1 MCVAIVV
8 YESITCIYES
18 TTCMKNIYSRFNTL
32 SRFLSRGCL
41 LLGIGLWAA
50 TATAGVT
57 TYTFTS
63 AQWASKQGTTACD
76 GTTDGWH
83 CDKAGESISTSYQIG
98 VRITKNYSG
107 AGATSVLTFH
117 HVQRLTFNYATTTKG
132 VGNLRV
138 QIGENAPIDT
148 ALALANPNNANCTL
162 VLPEEQTGQIQF
174 AVNCSTNSIYLNSV
188 TIYSEDGAA
197 PDFTQ
202 TTYRLV
208 TDLSQLEDSD
218 QVMIGVADGST
229 RKVLGYYDETVSKN
243 NIHAITGAYSADGST
258 VEPDEAAIYTLR
270 KVADTDG
277 TACFVLQDELR
288 YEEAYLV
295 ANGGKTK
302 NRLAAW
308 NAYTSPT
315 YGAFGLW
322 TISVGP
328 SGEATI
334 VNRGTSLANTLLYN
348 ATDDIFSCY
357 AQAAKY
363 TPVALYRA
371 TPAPHSDQPVILA
384 PLVSFPD
391 VCLST
396 ATITGSKTVRVNA
409 ANLSGDILVSLKHG
423 APFSLSASSL
433 SRYGDDITVSYST
446 TEAGQYIDTIVLAS
460 PDTTVFAP
468 VLLRVSP
475 LLTIAEAVLQ
485 EDFAVT
491 CLDEVVVTKKYDR
504 YIFVRDET
512 GSMLLYDTGTA
523 DGKRYGSGLENGHV
537 LRGVRGRF
545 QNYYGVPELL
555 PMEAWTAAAHKTE
568 CLPDSGLLALD
579 STDVCRYVR
588 IDSAEIN
595 GDICTWRGVSYAIEN
610 RFNIGSIVELK
621 PTQLTAVVYYDHD
634 VVTLWPVAQTLYPE
648 STAIRTAEAENTAQ
662 PYTLLGVPVH
672 SKQTGI
678 IVQKGKKY
686 LRK

>member
-1 MCVAIVV
+1 
-8 YESITCIYES
+8 
-18 TTCMKNIYSRFNTL
+18 MKNTFFFSRRSVLF
-32 SRFLSRGCL
+32 FGL
-41 LLGIGLWAA
+41 LLLWTTPAVAGI
-50 TATAGVT
+50 T

-63 AQWASKQGTTACD
+63 AQWTSKQGTTACD
-76 GTTDGWH
+76 GTTDGWR
-83 CDKAGESISTSYQIG
+83 CDKAGESLSTSYQFG
-98 VRITKNYSG
+98 VKVTAGFSG

-117 HVQRLTFNYATTTKG
+117 KVQRLTFNYATTTKG
-132 VGNLRV
+132 VGSLHV
-138 QIGENAPIDT
+138 QVGENAPIDT
-148 ALALANPNNANCTL
+148 LLAIANPNNTNYTL

-174 AVNCSTNSIYLNSV
+174 AVNCSKNSIFLNSITV
-188 TIYSEDGAA
+188 YSEDGAA

-208 TDLSQLEDSD
+208 TDLSQLQDSD

-229 RKVLGYYDETVSKN
+229 HKVLGYYDESVSKN

-258 VEPDEAAIYTLR
+258 IEPNEAAIYTLR
-270 KVADTDG
+270 KVTDTDG
-277 TACFVLQDELR
+277 TLCFVLQDELR

-295 ANGGKTK
+295 ANGGKSK

-308 NAYTSPT
+308 DAYTSPT

-322 TISVGP
+322 TISVIP

-348 ATDDIFSCY
+348 ATDDIFACY

-371 TPAPHSDQPVILA
+371 TPAPPTDQPVILA

-391 VCLST
+391 ACLSAT
-396 ATITGSKTVRVNA
+396 TITGSKTVRVNA
-409 ANLSGDILVSLKHG
+409 ANLSGDIAVSLKHG

-433 SRYGDDITVSYST
+433 SRYGDDITVSYSA
-446 TEAGQYIDTIVLAS
+446 TEAGQYLDTLVLAS

-475 LLTIAEAVLQ
+475 LFSIAEAVQQ
-485 EDFAVT
+485 EDFAAT
-491 CLDEVVVTKKYDR
+491 YLGEVVVTKKYDR

-512 GSMLLYDTGTA
+512 GSMLIYDTGTA

-537 LRGVRGRF
+537 LTGVHGRF

-555 PMEAWTAAAHKTE
+555 PTEAWTVAVHKTE

-579 STDVCRYVR
+579 SADVCRYVVL
-588 IDSAEIN
+588 DSAEVN
-595 GDICTWRGVSYAIEN
+595 GDFCTFRGVSYAVEN
-610 RFNIGSIVELK
+610 RFDIGRLVEGK
-621 PTQLTAVVYYDHD
+621 PTRLTAVVYLDHD
-634 VVTLWPVAQTLYPE
+634 VLTLWPVSQTLYPE
-648 STAIRTAEAENTAQ
+648 PTAIESAEVENTAQ
-662 PYTLLGVPVH
+662 RYTLLGVPV
-672 SKQTGI
+672 SQEQTGI
-678 IVQKGKKY
+678 TVQKGRKY
-686 LRK
+686 LRR

>member
-1 MCVAIVV
+1 
-8 YESITCIYES
+8 
-18 TTCMKNIYSRFNTL
+18 MKNTN
-32 SRFLSRGCL
+32 FLSRCILFFSL
-41 LLGIGLWAA
+41 LWTMPAM
-50 TATAGVT
+50 AGVT

-63 AQWASKQGTTACD
+63 KQWASRQGTTACD
-76 GTTDGWH
+76 GKTDGWV
-83 CDKAGESISTSYQIG
+83 CDKEGESLSTSYQLG
-98 VRITKNYSG
+98 VRVTAGFSG
-107 AGATSVLTFH
+107 AGATSVLTFNQ
-117 HVQRLTFNYATTTKG
+117 VQRITFNYATTTKG
-132 VGNLRV
+132 KGSLRV
-138 QIGENAPIDT
+138 QIGDNAPIDT
-148 ALALANPNNANCTL
+148 ALAIANPDNTNCTL
-162 VLPEEQTGQIQF
+162 VLPEEQTGQVRF
-174 AVNCSTNSIYLNSV
+174 TVNCSKNSIYLNSI
-188 TIYSEDGAA
+188 TIYSADGVA
-197 PDFTQ
+197 PDFTR

-208 TDLSQLEDSD
+208 TDLRQLEDSD

-229 RKVLGYYDETVSKN
+229 HKVLGYYDESVSKN
-243 NIHAITGAYSADGST
+243 HIGAITGAYSADGST
-258 VEPDEAAIYTLR
+258 IEPNEAAIYTLR

-308 NAYTSPT
+308 DTYTSPT

-322 TISVGP
+322 TISVTP
-328 SGEATI
+328 SGVATI

-348 ATDDIFSCY
+348 ATDNIFSCY

-371 TPAPHSDQPVILA
+371 TPAPPTDLPVILA

-391 VCLST
+391 VCLSA

-409 ANLSGDILVSLKHG
+409 ANLSGDISVSLKHG
-423 APFSLSASSL
+423 APFSLSVSSL
-433 SRYGDDITVSYST
+433 SRYGDDITVSYSV
-446 TEAGQYIDTIVLAS
+446 TEAGQYLDTLVLAS

-475 LLTIAEAVLQ
+475 LLTIAEAVWQ
-485 EDFAVT
+485 EDFAAT
-491 CLDEVVVTKKYDR
+491 YLGEVVVTKKYDR

-523 DGKRYGSGLENGHV
+523 DGKRYGSGLESGHV
-537 LRGVRGRF
+537 LTGVHGRF

-555 PMEAWTAAAHKTE
+555 PTAAWTVAAHKTE

-579 STDVCRYVR
+579 SADVCRYVML
-588 IDSAEIN
+588 DSAEVN
-595 GDICTWRGVSYAIEN
+595 GDFCTFRGVSYAVEN
-610 RFNIGSIVELK
+610 RFNIGRLVEQK
-621 PTQLTAVVYYDHD
+621 PTRLTAVVYYDHE

-648 STAIRTAEAENTAQ
+648 PTVIESAEAENMAQ
-662 PYTLLGVPVH
+662 RYTLLGVPV
-672 SKQTGI
+672 SQEQRGI
-678 IVQKGKKY
+678 TVQKGRKY